1 MLFILKIKIIHMKKQ
16 RLETFGDAIIAIALT
31 ILVLKLAQ
39 PATLTF
45 DGFWSIKEGFIAYFI
60 SFLIIFNVW
69 YNSHNFFHVI
79 EDVDELTV
87 WMQGFTLFM
96 MSLLPYFTSMV
107 SQNLNSLP
115 AEMMY
120 ALTLIGIH
128 IFYVLTVKSGI
139 NHNKGNEKVMNGD
152 YLNKHVNTPMM
163 VILIGIIIGFLIYPP
178 AIIISC
184 LITVVIWI
192 ITFRHFKDVII

>member
-1 MLFILKIKIIHMKKQ
+1 MKKQ

-39 PATLTF
+39 PTSLTLN
-45 DGFWSIKEGFIAYFI
+45 GFLDIKEGFIAYLI
-60 SFLIIFNVW
+60 SFLILFNVW

-79 EDVDELTV
+79 DDVDEMTV

-107 SQNLNSLP
+107 AQNIYSLP
-115 AEMMY
+115 AEVMY
-120 ALTLIGIH
+120 AATLVGIH

-139 NHNKGNEKVMNGD
+139 EHNKDNERVVNGD
-152 YLNKHVNTPMM
+152 YLNRHVNTPMI
-163 VILIGIIIGFLIYPP
+163 VILIGVIIGYVVYPP

-184 LITVVIWI
+184 LITVVFWI

>member
-1 MLFILKIKIIHMKKQ
+1 MDKQ
-16 RLETFGDAIIAIALT
+16 RLETFGDAIIAIVLT

-39 PATLTF
+39 PNSLTI
-45 DGFWSIKEGFIAYFI
+45 DGFWQIKEGFIAYFI

-69 YNSHNFFHVI
+69 YNNHNFFHVLD
-79 EDVDELTV
+79 EVDDLTV

-96 MSLLPYFTSMV
+96 MSLLPYFTSLV
-107 SQNLNSLP
+107 SKNIWSLP
-115 AEMMY
+115 AETMY

-139 NHNKGNEKVMNGD
+139 NHNRDNKQLIEGD
-152 YLNKHVNTPMM
+152 YLNKHVNTPMII
-163 VILIGIIIGFLIYPP
+163 ILIGFIIGYLIYPP

-184 LITVVIWI
+184 LVTVVFWI

>member
-1 MLFILKIKIIHMKKQ
+1 MDKQ

-39 PATLTF
+39 PTSLTP

-69 YNSHNFFHVI
+69 YNSHNFFHVLD
-79 EDVDELTV
+79 DVDELTV

-107 SQNLNSLP
+107 SQNLFSLP
-115 AEMMY
+115 AETMY

-128 IFYVLTVKSGI
+128 IFYVLTVKAVLRS
-139 NHNKGNEKVMNGD
+139 NKDNPKLIEGD
-152 YLNKHVNTPMM
+152 YLNRHVNTPMI
-163 VILIGIIIGFLIYPP
+163 VIAIGFAIGYLAYPP

-184 LITVVIWI
+184 MITVVLWI

>member
-1 MLFILKIKIIHMKKQ
+1 M
-16 RLETFGDAIIAIALT
+16 ETFGDAVIAIALT

-39 PATLTF
+39 PTSLTLN
-45 DGFWSIKEGFIAYFI
+45 GFWDIKEGFIAYFI

-69 YNSHNFFHVI
+69 YNSHNFFHVL
-79 EDVDELTV
+79 EDVDELTI

-107 SQNLNSLP
+107 AQNISSIP
-115 AEMMY
+115 AETMY
-120 ALTLIGIH
+120 VLTLIGIH

-139 NHNKGNEKVMNGD
+139 NHNQDNKQIIEGD
-152 YLNKHVNTPMM
+152 YLNKHVNSPMII
-163 VILIGIIIGFLIYPP
+163 ILIGFVIGYLTYPP

-184 LITVVIWI
+184 LVTVIFWI

>member
-1 MLFILKIKIIHMKKQ
+1 MNKQ

-39 PATLTF
+39 PTSLTF
-45 DGFWSIKEGFIAYFI
+45 EGFWSIKEGFMAYFI
-60 SFLIIFNVW
+60 SFLILFNVW

-79 EDVDELTV
+79 DEVDELTV

-107 SQNLNSLP
+107 AQNLYSLP
-115 AEMMY
+115 AETMY
-120 ALTLIGIH
+120 CLTLVGIH
-128 IFYVLTVKSGI
+128 VFYVLTVKSVLRS
-139 NHNKGNEKVMNGD
+139 NKDNPKLIEGD
-152 YLNKHVNTPMM
+152 YLNKHVNTPLAII
-163 VILIGIIIGFLIYPP
+163 VIGLIIGYLAYPP

>member
-1 MLFILKIKIIHMKKQ
+1 MDKQ

-39 PATLTF
+39 PTSLTP

-69 YNSHNFFHVI
+69 YNSHNFFHVLD
-79 EDVDELTV
+79 DVDELTV

-107 SQNLNSLP
+107 SQNLFSLP
-115 AEMMY
+115 AETMY

-128 IFYVLTVKSGI
+128 IFYVLTVKAVLRS
-139 NHNKGNEKVMNGD
+139 NKDNPKLIEGD
-152 YLNKHVNTPMM
+152 YLNRHVNTPMI
-163 VILIGIIIGFLIYPP
+163 VIAIGFAIGYLAYPP
-178 AIIISC
+178 AILISC
-184 LITVVIWI
+184 LITVVLWI

>member
-1 MLFILKIKIIHMKKQ
+1 M
-16 RLETFGDAIIAIALT
+16 ETFGDAIIAIVLT

-39 PATLTF
+39 PKSLSIY
-45 DGFWSIKEGFIAYFI
+45 GFWQIKEGFIAYFI

-69 YNSHNFFHVI
+69 YNNHNFFHVLN
-79 EDVDELTV
+79 DVDDLTV

-107 SQNLNSLP
+107 AGNIYSLP
-115 AEMMY
+115 VETMY
-120 ALTLIGIH
+120 ALTLVGIH

-139 NHNKGNEKVMNGD
+139 NHNKGNEQLVEGD
-152 YLNKHVNTPMM
+152 YLNKHVNTPMII
-163 VILIGIIIGFLIYPP
+163 ILIGIIIGYLIYPP

-184 LITVVIWI
+184 LITVVFWI

>member
-1 MLFILKIKIIHMKKQ
+1 MNKQ
-16 RLETFGDAIIAIALT
+16 RLETFGDAIIAIVLT

-39 PATLTF
+39 PTSLTPE
-45 DGFWSIKEGFIAYFI
+45 GFLSIKEGLLSYFI

-69 YNSHNFFHVI
+69 YNSHNFFHVLNDI
-79 EDVDELTV
+79 DELTV

-107 SQNLNSLP
+107 AQNIYSLP
-115 AEMMY
+115 AQTMY

-128 IFYVLTVKSGI
+128 IFYILTVKAVLRS
-139 NHNKGNEKVMNGD
+139 NKDNPKLMEGD
-152 YLNKHVNTPMM
+152 YLNKHVNTPM
-163 VILIGIIIGFLIYPP
+163 IIIAIGFVIGYITYPP

-184 LITVVIWI
+184 LITVVLWI
-192 ITFRHFKDVII
+192 ITFRHFKDVIE

>member
-1 MLFILKIKIIHMKKQ
+1 MDKQ
-16 RLETFGDAIIAIALT
+16 RLETFGDAIIAIVLT

-39 PATLTF
+39 PHSLTI
-45 DGFWSIKEGFIAYFI
+45 DGFWQIKEGFIAYFI

-69 YNSHNFFHVI
+69 YNNHNFFHVLD
-79 EDVDELTV
+79 EVDDLTV

-96 MSLLPYFTSMV
+96 MSLLPYFTSLV
-107 SQNLNSLP
+107 SKNIWSLP
-115 AEMMY
+115 AETMY

-139 NHNKGNEKVMNGD
+139 NHNRDNKQLIEGD
-152 YLNKHVNTPMM
+152 YLNKHVNTPMFI
-163 VILIGIIIGFLIYPP
+163 ILIGFIIGYLIYPP

-184 LITVVIWI
+184 LVTVVFWI

>member
-1 MLFILKIKIIHMKKQ
+1 MNKQ
-16 RLETFGDAIIAIALT
+16 RLETFGDAIIAIVLT

-39 PATLTF
+39 PTSLTLN
-45 DGFWSIKEGFIAYFI
+45 GFLDIIEGFISYFI

-69 YNSHNFFHVI
+69 YNSHNFFHVLD
-79 EDVDELTV
+79 DVDELTV

-107 SQNLNSLP
+107 AQNIYSLP
-115 AEMMY
+115 AETMY

-128 IFYVLTVKSGI
+128 IFYVLTVKSVFRSNRDNPKLI
-139 NHNKGNEKVMNGD
+139 EGD
-152 YLNKHVNTPMM
+152 YLNKHINTPMII
-163 VILIGIIIGFLIYPP
+163 ILIGFIIGYLAYPP

-184 LITVVIWI
+184 LITVVLWI

>member
-1 MLFILKIKIIHMKKQ
+1 MDKQ
-16 RLETFGDAIIAIALT
+16 RLETFGDAIIAIVLT

-39 PATLTF
+39 PHSLTIE
-45 DGFWSIKEGFIAYFI
+45 GFWQIKEGFIAYFI

-69 YNSHNFFHVI
+69 YNNHNFFHVLD
-79 EDVDELTV
+79 EVDDLTV

-96 MSLLPYFTSMV
+96 MSLLPYFTSLV
-107 SQNLNSLP
+107 SKNIWSLP
-115 AEMMY
+115 AETMY

-139 NHNKGNEKVMNGD
+139 NHNRDNKQLIEGD
-152 YLNKHVNTPMM
+152 YLNKHVNTPMII
-163 VILIGIIIGFLIYPP
+163 ILIGFIIGYLIYPP

-184 LITVVIWI
+184 LVTVVFWI

>member
-1 MLFILKIKIIHMKKQ
+1 MKKQ

-39 PATLTF
+39 PHSLTLN
-45 DGFWSIKEGFIAYFI
+45 GFLDIKEGFIAYFI

-79 EDVDELTV
+79 EDVDEMTV

-107 SQNLNSLP
+107 AQNIFSIP
-115 AEMMY
+115 AEVMY
-120 ALTLIGIH
+120 ALTLVGIH

-139 NHNKGNEKVMNGD
+139 EHNKDNEQVMNGD
-152 YLNKHVNTPMM
+152 YLNKH
-163 VILIGIIIGFLIYPP
+163 G
-178 AIIISC
+178 S
-184 LITVVIWI
+184 
-192 ITFRHFKDVII
+192 D

>member
-1 MLFILKIKIIHMKKQ
+1 MKKQ

-39 PATLTF
+39 PHSLTLN
-45 DGFWSIKEGFIAYFI
+45 GFLDIKEGFIAYFI

-79 EDVDELTV
+79 EDVDEMTV

-107 SQNLNSLP
+107 AQNIFSIP
-115 AEMMY
+115 AEVMY
-120 ALTLIGIH
+120 ALTLVGIH

-139 NHNKGNEKVMNGD
+139 EHNKDNEQVMNGD
-152 YLNKHVNTPMM
+152 YLNKHVNTPMII
-163 VILIGIIIGFLIYPP
+163 ILIGVIVGWLVYPP

>member
-1 MLFILKIKIIHMKKQ
+1 MDKQ
-16 RLETFGDAIIAIALT
+16 RLETFGDAIIAIVLT

-39 PATLTF
+39 PHSLTI
-45 DGFWSIKEGFIAYFI
+45 DGFWQIKEGFIAYFI

-69 YNSHNFFHVI
+69 YNNHNFFHVLD
-79 EDVDELTV
+79 EVDDLTV

-96 MSLLPYFTSMV
+96 MSLLPYFTSLV
-107 SQNLNSLP
+107 SKNIWSLP
-115 AEMMY
+115 AETMY

-139 NHNKGNEKVMNGD
+139 NHNRDNKQLIEGD
-152 YLNKHVNTPMM
+152 YLNKHVNTPMII
-163 VILIGIIIGFLIYPP
+163 ILIGFIIGYLIYPP

-184 LITVVIWI
+184 LVTVVFWI